1 MILNRRSVLAAGS
14 ALATASFLPGG
25 ARAQAAT
32 VLRSA
37 DIHPDGYPTVEA
49 VKFMGELIKQRTQD
63 RIEVQIFPSGQ
74 LGGEKDTIEQTRFGV
89 IDMNRINFAPF
100 NNLIPETQILS
111 LPFLF
116 RSEDHMHSVIDGEI
130 GQEIAAAFEPH
141 DLVVLAFYDSG
152 ARSFYNSKH
161 PIKTLEDM
169 KGLKIRVQQSDL
181 FIAMMQ
187 ALGANAT
194 PIPFGE
200 VYSALQTGVV
210 DGAENNWPSYDS
222 VKHYEVAKFY
232 SLTEHSM
239 SPEALV
245 MSKMSYDK
253 LTPED
258 QAIVKAAA
266 KESVAKMRELWVA
279 RETEARQRVEAAGA
293 IANEVDKAPFIAAME
308 PVYAQFVTDEK
319 MQDLV
324 KRIRAAG

>member
-1 MILNRRSVLAAGS
+1 
-14 ALATASFLPGG
+14 
-25 ARAQAAT
+25 
-32 VLRSA
+32 
-37 DIHPDGYPTVEA
+37 
-49 VKFMGELIKQRTQD
+49 
-63 RIEVQIFPSGQ
+63 
-74 LGGEKDTIEQTRFGV
+74 
-89 IDMNRINFAPF
+89 
-100 NNLIPETQILS
+100 
-111 LPFLF
+111 
-116 RSEDHMHSVIDGEI
+116 MHSVIDGEI

-152 ARSFYNSKH
+152 TRSFYNSKR
-161 PIKTLEDM
+161 PITTLEDM

-258 QAIVKAAA
+258 QAVVKAAA
-266 KESVAKMRELWVA
+266 KESVARMRELWKA

-293 IANEVDKAPFIAAME
+293 VVNPVDKAPFIAAME
-308 PVYAQFVTDEK
+308 PVYGQFVTDAK

-324 KRIRAAG
+324 ERIRAVA

>member
-1 MILNRRSVLAAGS
+1 MLLNRRTVLAAGT
-14 ALATASFLPGG
+14 ALAAGALPGRP
-25 ARAQAAT
+25 ASAQAEI

-49 VKFMGELIKQRTQD
+49 VRFMGELVKQRTD
-63 RIEVQIFPSGQ
+63 GRIEVQIFPSGQ

-116 RSEDHMHSVIDGEI
+116 RSEDHMHKVMDGEI
-130 GQEIAAAFEPH
+130 GEEIAAAFEPH
-141 DLVVLAFYDSG
+141 DLVLLAFYDSG
-152 ARSFYNSKH
+152 ARSIYNAKH
-161 PIKTLEDM
+161 PVKTLDDM

-232 SLTEHSM
+232 SQTEHSM

-245 MSKMSYDK
+245 MAKTSFEK
-253 LTPED
+253 LPAED

-266 KESVAKMRELWVA
+266 KDSVPKMRELWVA
-279 RETEARQRVEAAGA
+279 REKEARARAEAGGA
-293 IANEVDKAPFIAAME
+293 VANPVDKEAFIAAME
-308 PVYAQFVTDEK
+308 PVYAQFVTDPK

-324 KRIRAAG
+324 KRIRAAA

>member
-1 MILNRRSVLAAGS
+1 MRFDRRTLLATGS
-14 ALATASFLPGG
+14 ALAATSLLPRN
-25 ARAQAAT
+25 AKAQAET

-49 VKFMGELIKQRTQD
+49 VKFMGDLIKQRTD
-63 RIEVQIFPSGQ
+63 GRIEVQIFPSGQ

-116 RSEDHMHSVIDGEI
+116 RSEDHMHQVIDGEI

-152 ARSFYNSKH
+152 TRSFYNAKH
-161 PIKTLEDM
+161 AINTPEDM
-169 KGLKIRVQQSDL
+169 KGMKVRVQQSDL
-181 FIAMMQ
+181 FIAMIQ

-194 PIPFGE
+194 PMPFGE

-245 MSKMSYDK
+245 MSKMSFDK
-253 LTPED
+253 LSSDD

-266 KESVAKMRELWVA
+266 KESVPKMRELWKA
-279 RETEARQRVEAAGA
+279 RETEARQRVEAGGA
-293 IANEVDKAPFIAAME
+293 VANQVDKEAFIKAMQ
-308 PVYAQFVTDEK
+308 PVYDQFVTDQK
-319 MQDLV
+319 LQDLV
-324 KRIRAAG
+324 QRIRAVG